1 MIKWI
6 HKPSG
11 ACPVQAEGYFLGHY
25 FYFRSRWSV
34 ARIEFAKT
42 EECWKKDNLTAS
54 FDLYH
59 TKDTFAAG
67 WLSERFC
74 TKLIYKGC
82 LKFSWFILKRLVI
95 K

>member
-6 HKPSG
+6 YKPSG

-25 FYFRSRWSV
+25 FYFRSRGSA
-34 ARIEFAKT
+34 ARIDFAKT
-42 EECWKKDNLTAS
+42 EECWEKDNLIAS

-59 TKDTFAAG
+59 TESLVGAG
-67 WLSERFC
+67 WLDKKFC
-74 TKLIYKGC
+74 VWLIYKGC